1 MKRLLLAG
9 MILFLLGLLTG
20 AGIPFF
26 TNTRMGLAAHMAGVQ
41 NGLVLLVFGLVWKHV
56 QFSPSQETWCKQ
68 LSIFSMYALWF
79 AQVLAA
85 TWGTSSATPMAGAGY
100 SGAEWQEM
108 VVNLFLYSG
117 SFAIIISVVLYWSIT
132 CLCFILII

>member
-1 MKRLLLAG
+1 MKRLLIAG

-20 AGIPFF
+20 VGIPFF
-26 TNTRMGLAAHMAGVQ
+26 TNARMGLAAHMAGVQ

-56 QFSPSQETWCKQ
+56 HFSGVREIWCER

-85 TWGTSSATPMAGAGY
+85 VWGTSSATPMAGAGY
-100 SGAEWQEM
+100 SGAAWQELM
-108 VVNLFLYSG
+108 VNLFLYSG
-117 SFAIIISVVLYWSIT
+117 SLMIILSV
-132 CLCFILII
+132 ILLILGLIKKN